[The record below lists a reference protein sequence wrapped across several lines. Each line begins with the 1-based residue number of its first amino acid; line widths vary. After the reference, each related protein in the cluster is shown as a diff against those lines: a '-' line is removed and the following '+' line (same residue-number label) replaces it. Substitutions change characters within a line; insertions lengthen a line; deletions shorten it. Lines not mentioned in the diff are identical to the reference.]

1 MTNKKGKAKYQT
13 AVYRQNS
20 GCVVRPVN
28 AIKGQGVGGPE
39 LLGPDSVVDAQ
50 KRGRVKGTI
59 VIGAAWKLNTQ
70 NAA

>member
-1 MTNKKGKAKYQT
+1 M
-13 AVYRQNS
+13 
-20 GCVVRPVN
+20 N